1 MNPLERR
8 NARKLAR
15 RRTREVLALRRAVA
29 GTEARPM
36 IGPSLR
42 SQLIEQIRQDR
53 LGGSPT

>member
-15 RRTREVLALRRAVA
+15 RRTREVLALRRAAA
-29 GTEARPM
+29 GTEARLT

-42 SQLIEQIRQDR
+42 SQMIEQIRQGR